1 VSSIQSNMIKNQIDN
16 RQGFRIYAIMNL
28 IISIFGFTIGIL
40 SIRGVIT
47 QDWSFIEIIKPF
59 IGLIVV
65 FIVFG
70 LFEFAIK
77 PSYLET
83 IINERE
89 IIIRTFNP
97 NIRNGLRFILI
108 LGYRKHLS
116 ELRLSQHEYN
126 DYKLLIDKCGLR
138 RILILQKINK
148 SGIYETS
155 EINISLLGQ
164 NKYTELILSIDRLRG
179 KINLN

>member
-1 VSSIQSNMIKNQIDN
+1 MIGNKIDN
-16 RQGFRIYAIMNL
+16 KKGFQIYIIVNL
-28 IISIFGFTIGIL
+28 IFSIIGFLVGIL

-47 QDWSFIEIIKPF
+47 QDWSFIEIIKPYT
-59 IGLIVV
+59 GLFAVL
-65 FIVFG
+65 IVFG

-77 PSYLET
+77 PSYIET

-97 NIRNGLRFILI
+97 NIGNGLRFILM
-108 LGYRKHLS
+108 LGFRKHLS
-116 ELRLSQHEYN
+116 ELRLSQNEYN

-138 RILILQKINK
+138 RILTLQKIDK
-148 SGIYETS
+148 RGIYETT

-164 NKYTELILSIDRLRG
+164 KKYTELILSVDRLKG